1 DVGLPRRIAD
11 AGERP
16 LRVPPG
22 ELAVIDAGGQ
32 VDAIAGVFGDV
43 QAVVDRV
50 GGARR
55 NQTHVGDG
63 ARAPRVPLVDDV
75 AVLVEQQAAI
85 EVRLRIDRPF
95 TVVGHRAAVQNRA
108 ALVVLRFQFDPDV
121 EGVNRAA
128 GEEVADLARAH
139 DDLEPY
145 GVAAPDRDVDLVERS
160 DDVRRR
166 REVVLRGAEVHR
178 LLADRERARQ
188 PRLGRADSGG
198 GGL

>member
-1 DVGLPRRIAD
+1 M
-11 AGERP
+11 
-16 LRVPPG
+16 
-22 ELAVIDAGGQ
+22 
-32 VDAIAGVFGDV
+32 
-43 QAVVDRV
+43 
-50 GGARR
+50 
-55 NQTHVGDG
+55 
-63 ARAPRVPLVDDV
+63 
-75 AVLVEQQAAI
+75 LVEQQAAI
-85 EVRLRIDRPF
+85 EVRVRIDRPF

-198 GGL
+198 GGLRRFLPAHEPEHVHRNLPVAQERLHRLELFPIVVHERQRGIRRREPVRADHAVLRGRIAGFHERQSAHFCGLAG